1 MGSWSNQRL
10 RLNMVNYYEFL
21 CIINNMGLQFE
32 SLVKLQ
38 FAVKLSELGKL
49 IKCKSL
55 LQWKCLFWVN

>member
-1 MGSWSNQRL
+1 
-10 RLNMVNYYEFL
+10 MVNYYEFL

-55 LQWKCLFWVN
+55 LQ